1 MKVTNLIQL
10 IGKCRDILATKDFK
24 LIKTNLYLFE
34 RVYDEAKRNIDK
46 YTKNSQHV
54 LDFTADDLKELS
66 DEIFA
71 YIKNFQS
78 KFTYD
83 NSLKKLTK
91 HKSIGNEEINE
102 FVKEQCDYLFVD
114 TRLREAYKIIAYLG
128 VITWVF
134 TEFYKSKELDVEVT
148 KLIRSYLK

>member
-10 IGKCRDILATKDFK
+10 IGKCRDLLATKDFK
-24 LIKTNLYLFE
+24 LIKNNIYLFE
-34 RVYDEAKRNIDK
+34 RTYDEAKRNIDK
-46 YTKNSQHV
+46 YTRNSEHV

-66 DEIFA
+66 DEIYA
-71 YIKNFQS
+71 YVKNFQS

-91 HKSIGNEEINE
+91 HKSIGNDEIND
-102 FVKEQCDYLFVD
+102 FVKEQCDYMFVD
-114 TRLREAYKIIAYLG
+114 VKLREAYKIIAYLG
-128 VITWVF
+128 VITWIY
-134 TEFYKSKELDVEVT
+134 TEFYKSKELDAELT